1 LNDEIKR
8 MIREPEDY
16 RVEDKKFLRK
26 AKVMNALD
34 DRVYKMRIAMEKKDI
49 NLKLSSQE
57 RKKTNAAITMA
68 TNLLDENDHQI
79 EIDVLEDQLSV
90 LESMYEV

>member
-79 EIDVLEDQLSV
+79 EIDVFEDQLSV